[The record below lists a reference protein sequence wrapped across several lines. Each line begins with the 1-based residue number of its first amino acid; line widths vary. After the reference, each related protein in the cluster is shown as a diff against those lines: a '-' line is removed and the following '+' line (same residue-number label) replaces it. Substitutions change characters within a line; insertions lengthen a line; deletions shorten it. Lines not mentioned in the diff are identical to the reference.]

1 MRYIMD
7 FVYILKDLLRLYNFR
22 SENNKSLMVVIDNLY
37 TAILGIKN
45 QNYKTPPAD
54 EDIKSF
60 LTLISDIKEHKPNC
74 L

>member
-7 FVYILKDLLRLYNFR
+7 LVNILKNLLRLYNFQ

-45 QNYKTPPAD
+45 QNYKTPLQ
-54 EDIKSF
+54 IKITKASS
-60 LTLISDIKEHKPNC
+60 L
-74 L
+74 

>member
-7 FVYILKDLLRLYNFR
+7 FVYILKNLLRLYNFR

-45 QNYKTPPAD
+45 QNYKTPLQ
-54 EDIKSF
+54 IKITKAS
-60 LTLISDIKEHKPNC
+60 LL
-74 L
+74 